1 MAGGVL
7 KKRWGAV
14 RPVVRRWAFVAL
26 TAVLM
31 FGCGAASAPLVDL
44 LPGGAALTAAP
55 ALSAPFSTH
64 LSVVSVRGGYSE
76 RLSVTVAVTND
87 GAPFVGWLEVS
98 GTERRVLVA
107 VDVPAGSSR
116 LAAAAYPVDNRGN
129 VRVRLLDAD
138 EEPMSARISAVVDY
152 VSHVL
157 VVGERRAGIAEQLSQ
172 AGWLVVDEAPAP
184 PADPSELDL
193 YTYLVVAG
201 DDPASSSAAAQGPG
215 GLWAE
220 AGAWVSRGGALV
232 VAGPSAASGA
242 VTDDVLQAE
251 FAPSRVLGAATEL
264 TVVSIDGIDRGSIP
278 LPAGTSVT
286 PVTPA
291 EAGTATYT
299 VALDDGTL
307 VLAGARLGQGV
318 VLFVGVAPS
327 TSGPVTDEGDAV
339 RFFWENLVLNVPQG
353 EAYLG
358 APWTDPPHLFVTG
371 RVPSLVT
378 TGVASLLYVGV
389 VGVGL
394 FVVLRRVGRR
404 DAVWWVV
411 PALVVTTTLAVLGA
425 GLIARGA
432 RQEVLIRRTISFD
445 AGDSVPTESLN
456 VGAYAPFGARFGVA
470 LPSGLAPGT
479 VEGYDSGFA
488 SAYTIRDATP
498 RDGPLTLEDVRVAP
512 GAGRSVSLRAHS
524 DVRAGGGSAPPG
536 AMTQPLTWSNSGEGD
551 VVRWTVTN
559 MSGDILRRVIV
570 VANGVYTLP
579 DLAPSGSVV
588 FTVGPDSVSGE
599 SVTALTEEPD
609 RPDSRDYLEWEAE
622 SRLRA
627 EWAQYGQWGDYGEA
641 GTMVV
646 PPPGA
651 VEGKGF
657 GASGPMPAGIPVR
670 MVAFADD
677 RGPLPVLSGLAGDA
691 TTRSVVV
698 YEVVLR

>member
-1 MAGGVL
+1 VAGGVL
-7 KKRWGAV
+7 KQRWGAI
-14 RPVVRRWAFVAL
+14 RPVVRRWAFAFLV
-26 TAVLM
+26 AVLLL
-31 FGCGAASAPLVDL
+31 GCGAASAPLVDL

-64 LSVVSVRGGYSE
+64 LSVVSVRGGYSD

-87 GAPFVGWLEVS
+87 GAPLAGWLEVS

-107 VDVPAGSSR
+107 VDVPAGTSR

-129 VRVRLLDAD
+129 VRVRLLDAN
-138 EEPMSARISAVVDY
+138 EEPVSARVSAVVDY
-152 VSHVL
+152 VSHAL

-172 AGWLVVDEAPAP
+172 AGWLGVDQAPAP
-184 PADPSELDL
+184 PAEPSELDL
-193 YTYLVVAG
+193 YTYIVVAG
-201 DDPASSSAAAQGPG
+201 DDPASSSAAAKGSG
-215 GLWAE
+215 GLWTE
-220 AGAWVSRGGALV
+220 VRSWVSRGGVLV
-232 VAGPSAASGA
+232 VAGPSEVPGM
-242 VTDDVLQAE
+242 VTEDVLQAD
-251 FAPSRVLGAATEL
+251 FASSRVLGAATEL
-264 TVVSIDGIDRGSIP
+264 TVVTADGIGRGSIP
-278 LPAGTSVT
+278 LPAGTSVA
-286 PVTPA
+286 PVTPV
-291 EAGTATYT
+291 EAGAATYT

-327 TSGPVTDEGDAV
+327 TSGPVKDEGDAV

-358 APWTDPPHLFVTG
+358 SPWTDPPHLFVTG
-371 RVPSLVT
+371 RVPSLVA
-378 TGVASLLYVGV
+378 TGVASFLYVGV

-394 FVVLRRVGRR
+394 FVVLRRLGRR

-411 PALVVTTTLAVLGA
+411 PALVVTTTLVVLGA

-432 RQEVLIRRTISFD
+432 RQEVLTRRTVSFD
-445 AGDSVPTESLN
+445 AGNLAPTESLN
-456 VGAYAPFGARFGVA
+456 VGAYAPFGARFGVV

-488 SAYTIRDATP
+488 SPYTIRDATP
-498 RDGPLTLEDVRVAP
+498 RGGPLTLEDVQVAP
-512 GAGRSVSLRAHS
+512 AAGRSVSLRA
-524 DVRAGGGSAPPG
+524 SAPPG
-536 AMTQPLTWSNSGEGD
+536 AMTPPLTWSRSGEGD

-559 MSGDILRRVIV
+559 VSGDILRRLIV
-570 VANGVYTLP
+570 VADGVYTLP
-579 DLAPSGSVV
+579 DLAPGGSVV
-588 FTVGPDSVSGE
+588 FTAGSDSVSGE

-627 EWAQYGQWGDYGEA
+627 EWAQYGQWGDSGEA

-646 PPPGA
+646 PPPGTA
-651 VEGKGF
+651 EGKGF
-657 GASGPMPAGIPVR
+657 GASEPMPTEIPVR